1 MIQYTEKRFV
11 KFQILDCLYLH
22 HSYIYSYR
30 VTTRTGR
37 GIWGKIIQLQRFCLI
52 FKQTII
58 TDKFQGPT
66 M

>member
-1 MIQYTEKRFV
+1 MIQHTGKRFV

-22 HSYIYSYR
+22 HFSSYR

-37 GIWGKIIQLQRFCLI
+37 GIWRKIIQLQRFCLI